1 METSS
6 VQQLG
11 RFIGRVA
18 CAHVQP
24 VTVKAHARCAVPVFP
39 TSGLGRASF
48 SVRRSTVDRF
58 KKDKNY
64 AEAFKRR
71 QRWQKLGGLKEEE
84 KKGAGW
90 SGLFLGLL
98 AIIVIG
104 ALLNSVNS
112 TSTDPRKAEE
122 ERRRR
127 GQFR

>member
-1 METSS
+1 M
-6 VQQLG
+6 
-11 RFIGRVA
+11 
-18 CAHVQP
+18 
-24 VTVKAHARCAVPVFP
+24 
-39 TSGLGRASF
+39 
-48 SVRRSTVDRF
+48 DRF

-127 GQFR
+127 YEREERKKDIENLQRALCEAQPWLERCR